1 MRVNT
6 LAATAIIAVVALGAT
21 GCKSSSKAS
30 GGATP
35 ASNPPATQTQ
45 ADSPSAQT
53 SASTSASAAT
63 SAAAATSASTS
74 PSASPSSA
82 STAPAAAAGGEINA
96 CSLMTGAQASA
107 LTGRS
112 YGTGTPSTI
121 APGQDQCDYPYS
133 GPSIALTVIV
143 YEPTSGVSWATANA
157 VLSGVGN
164 VMQVPGV
171 GDKAIFAGI
180 ELDIQT
186 GKWIIAIEGAD
197 KLNQDTNSIAVGKAL
212 VAALASK

>member
-1 MRVNT
+1 M
-6 LAATAIIAVVALGAT
+6 
-21 GCKSSSKAS
+21 
-30 GGATP
+30 
-35 ASNPPATQTQ
+35 
-45 ADSPSAQT
+45 T
-53 SASTSASAAT
+53 S
-63 SAAAATSASTS
+63 
-74 PSASPSSA
+74 
-82 STAPAAAAGGEINA
+82 
-96 CSLMTGAQASA
+96 AQASS
-107 LTGRS
+107 LTGTT
-112 YGTGTPSTI
+112 YGPSTASTI
-121 APGQDQCDYPYS
+121 ANGQDQCDYAYS
-133 GPSIALTVIV
+133 GAGIDLTVIV

-186 GKWIIAIEGAD
+186 GKWIVAIEGAD